1 MEESGCS
8 TISSRSR
15 SQDYSIEENKEAVEL
30 NATEAQDSEPLR
42 PNRRKAGNSHYE
54 YYSLY
59 Q

>member
-8 TISSRSR
+8 TISSRSL
-15 SQDYSIEENKEAVEL
+15 SQEDSIEEKKEGVVL
-30 NATEAQDSEPLR
+30 EAREAEDSEPLR